1 MKTVKQM
8 GIWIDNS
15 TAYLMELTNDTIVQ
29 HSILSEFTHED
40 KEQSLRKSETLMHNK
55 EKGMQLAYYKKISAV
70 ILNYDE
76 VILFGPTNAKNELL
90 NLLKDEHLF
99 DKIRIEAKDS
109 DNMTEN
115 QMQAFVRE
123 FFK

>member
-1 MKTVKQM
+1 M
-8 GIWIDNS
+8 DNS
-15 TAYLMELTNDTIVQ
+15 TAYLMELTNDSIVQ
-29 HSILSEFTHED
+29 NSILSEFTRED
-40 KEQSLRKSETLMHNK
+40 KEQSLRKSENLMHNK
-55 EKGMQLAYYKKISAV
+55 EKSMQLAYYKKISAV

-76 VILFGPTNAKNELL
+76 VILFGPTKAKNELL

-109 DNMTEN
+109 DNMTES

-123 FFK
+123 YFK